1 MTLRDFDEILDIR
14 SEIDMLNKRLNDV
27 KNPGYVGD
35 YAKDYSTGEERI
47 ISIAG
52 YPLADPVKKEK
63 IHALIKNRAEHLENK
78 ILEAEHF
85 IDSIQDSRI
94 RTFLTLRYIE
104 GLDWK
109 DVAERVYHK
118 MKPDSVRK
126 AVNKFFDEQ

>member
-1 MTLRDFDEILDIR
+1 MTLKDFDEIFDIR
-14 SEIDMLNKRLNDV
+14 SEIDMLNERLNDV

-47 ISIAG
+47 FSIGG

-63 IHALIKNRAEHLENK
+63 INALIKKRAAHLENK
-78 ILEAEHF
+78 ILEAEYF

-94 RTFLTLRYIE
+94 RTFLTLRYIK

-109 DVAERVYHK
+109 DVAEKVK
-118 MKPDSVRK
+118 LKPDSVRK
-126 AVNKFFDEQ
+126 AVSKFLGEH